1 MYQDRALVPIDVGP
15 QVPLDLVALPV
26 RTVCGADLAKQYVV
40 QVRPRWTEPTNL
52 FSVVAPWAV

>member
-1 MYQDRALVPIDVGP
+1 
-15 QVPLDLVALPV
+15 VPLDLVALPV